1 MSRCRVAVAAALAL
15 ALVGALAADASAADK
30 KMVIAYS
37 NIADSDVFC
46 LKIKE
51 QFAKNAAANP
61 NVEVVFTDAMLDNMK
76 QLDQVDNFIV
86 QKVDGIVLVP
96 VDFAGITPAVEKA
109 NEAGIPVVC
118 LVIASEGGE
127 YTYVGSPNLEAGKLQ
142 GDYMREHLPKN
153 AKILYLQGT
162 LGLNHTHQRWDGF
175 KKACLDQRPDI
186 QLLSAQSGNFE
197 RDQGMKIAEDWIQ
210 AFPQFDAIVSAND
223 QMALGAIQALKVANR
238 LKGVLITGVDGV
250 DDAMEAVKTGDMS
263 QTILYNAPDVAKTG
277 FDVMVGLVGGK
288 TYPKEVFV
296 PFVSVTKDNVDKY
309 MAK

>member
-1 MSRCRVAVAAALAL
+1 MFKRTIMALLAVAL
-15 ALVGALAADASAADK
+15 LAAGASRAGEK
-30 KMVIAYS
+30 IVIAYS

-51 QFAKNAAANP
+51 QFAKFASKNP

-76 QLDQVDNFIV
+76 QIDQVDNFIV

-118 LVIASEGGE
+118 LVIASEGGD

-175 KKACLDQRPDI
+175 KTACLDQRPDI
-186 QLLSAQSGNFE
+186 ELLSAQSGNFE
-197 RDQGMKIAEDWIQ
+197 RDQGMKITEDWIQ
-210 AFPQFDAIVSAND
+210 SFPKFDAIISAND
-223 QMALGAIQALKVANR
+223 QMALGAIQALTVANR
-238 LKGVLITGVDGV
+238 LNGVLVTGVDGV
-250 DDAMEAVKTGDMS
+250 EDAMENVKAGSMS
-263 QTILYNAPDVAKTG
+263 QTILYNAPHVAQTG
-277 FDVMVGLVGGK
+277 FDIMMGRIEDK
-288 TYPKEVFV
+288 SFPKEVFV
-296 PFVSVTKDNVDKY
+296 PFVSVTKDNVDQY
-309 MAK
+309 MNQ

>member
-1 MSRCRVAVAAALAL
+1 MFKRIIMALLAVAL
-15 ALVGALAADASAADK
+15 LAAGASRAGEK
-30 KMVIAYS
+30 IVIAYS

-51 QFAKNAAANP
+51 QFAKFAAQNP

-76 QLDQVDNFIV
+76 QIDQVDNFIV

-109 NEAGIPVVC
+109 NEAGVPVVC
-118 LVIASEGGE
+118 LVIASEGGD

-175 KKACLDQRPDI
+175 KTACLDQRPDI
-186 QLLSAQSGNFE
+186 ELLSAQSGNFE
-197 RDQGMKIAEDWIQ
+197 RDQGMKITEDWIQ
-210 AFPQFDAIVSAND
+210 SFPKFDAIVSAND
-223 QMALGAIQALKVANR
+223 QMALGAIQALTVANR
-238 LKGVLITGVDGV
+238 LNGVLVTGVDGV
-250 DDAMEAVKTGDMS
+250 EDAMENVKAGSMS
-263 QTILYNAPDVAKTG
+263 QTILYNAPHVAKTG
-277 FDVMVGLVGGK
+277 FEVMMGRIEGK
-288 TYPKEVFV
+288 SFPKEVFV
-296 PFVSVTKDNVDKY
+296 PFVSVTKDNVDQY
-309 MAK
+309 MNQ